1 MLKKT
6 TLTFLCLMA
15 VLLAGCSRYYYWDN
29 EPDDKNLVDV
39 SYDAVDNL
47 LQNLKKPL
55 PAGSV
60 VVINSLVNVDDLSQ
74 SFSFGRILS
83 DQISSAFHRSGYR
96 IVGMELPTEIFAK
109 NDSGILYLADETKQA
124 LNETGASALVIGVF
138 APGKRNAYVSL
149 KVYDIASENVISS
162 NDFSVPM
169 GPDTK
174 KLLKPKKVDED
185 KKEQTTETGT
195 DPIPLESFE

>member
-6 TLTFLCLMA
+6 TMTLLCLFA
-15 VLLAGCSRYYYWDN
+15 ISLSGCSRYYYHDDA
-29 EPDDKNLVDV
+29 PDDENLVDV
-39 SYDAVDNL
+39 SYNAVENL
-47 LQNLKKPL
+47 LSNLKQPL
-55 PAGSV
+55 PSGSV

-124 LNETGASALVIGVF
+124 LNDINASALVIGVF

-149 KVYDIASENVISS
+149 KIYDIASENVISS
-162 NDFSVPM
+162 TDLSVPM
-169 GPDTK
+169 GPDAK
-174 KLLKPKKVDED
+174 VLLKPKKVEE
-185 KKEQTTETGT
+185 EQSAA
-195 DPIPLESFE
+195 IPLESID